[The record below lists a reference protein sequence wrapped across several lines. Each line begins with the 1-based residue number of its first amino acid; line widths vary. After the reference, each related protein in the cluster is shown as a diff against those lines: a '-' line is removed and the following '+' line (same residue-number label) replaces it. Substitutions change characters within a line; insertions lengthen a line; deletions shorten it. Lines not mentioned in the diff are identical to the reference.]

1 MRGEI
6 KDIVGKEIV
15 KLSVVLESKHQA
27 AFQEAF
33 AVWQQGP
40 PAVAMKTHQEAVAA
54 KDALQATHLYGRHLV
69 IEWAEEEQSLE
80 AVRRKTARYFSKLS
94 ETGPG
99 DGTAKRRKIEETLEG
114 ADDGEDNAFEDA
126 FR

>member
-1 MRGEI
+1 MWFIVPQGLWSSGE
-6 KDIVGKEIV
+6 
-15 KLSVVLESKHQA
+15 
-27 AFQEAF
+27 
-33 AVWQQGP
+33 
-40 PAVAMKTHQEAVAA
+40 
-54 KDALQATHLYGRHLV
+54 
-69 IEWAEEEQSLE
+69 
-80 AVRRKTARYFSKLS
+80 RRKTARYFSKLS